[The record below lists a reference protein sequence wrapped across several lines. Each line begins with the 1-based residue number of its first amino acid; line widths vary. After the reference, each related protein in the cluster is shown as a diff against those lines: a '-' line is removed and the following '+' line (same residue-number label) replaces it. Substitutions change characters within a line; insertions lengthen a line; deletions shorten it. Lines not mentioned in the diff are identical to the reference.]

1 MSFKFHVGRNALTNQ
16 RIRIPLEDCLAHWY
30 VPGSTG
36 QGKSKFLE
44 LFCRTVIDAGVS
56 LVVIDAKGDLVED
69 LLAYCIQEEQLHRVA
84 AYIDLNDMYGRWAP
98 GINLLQPVGNTD
110 AATHA
115 DLVLDAVK
123 ILYQQQDEFMP
134 WLERFLPA
142 TAVPLILKQLTM
154 AEVEAFASPYNR
166 TFASA
171 IFYLLEQKMKQDG
184 RGLTE
189 VNLQA
194 IQNRWLDLATAGKR
208 DAALQTAVVQNR
220 ASLLTQS
227 PMGEAV
233 FGQQLGSIDWLRALN
248 TGQIVLI
255 NAKIQGKVT
264 ARLRQAL
271 GVSVILALTE
281 AAQSRSRHFRPPAF
295 CVCDEFQEF
304 VSNEFERGLDLMRSW
319 QLFFVLAHQHMAQL
333 EEVPALMS
341 SIITNCQNKCVF
353 HIQQQDAER
362 LVYDMFKDHIHGDHI
377 KQEIYQTK
385 FRPKTRWVDIYSDSE
400 GTNWSD
406 SSSSGS
412 NAGTSGGMS
421 FIYGPAGLLLP
432 GPELS
437 HAENQGNSA
446 STSWASGSQR
456 GGSSGTTVTH
466 APITEY
472 EEFMELSS
480 REMYSLPEI
489 IQRCITWITGQHPRR
504 AQLQIGQHRKPIP
517 IVTREVQEPVIVPE
531 VEVARARER
540 IYPRCARPYL
550 EVIAEIRARP
560 NQIIEEAKQLKQAEE
575 ERQRQLQEAEELAL
589 EAALA
594 QEAGQRYLAA
604 PSDQG
609 AVKARE
615 GAPVRAKKKSKG
627 RRSRREF

>member
-1 MSFKFHVGRNALTNQ
+1 MSFKFYMGRNALTNQ
-16 RIRIPLEDCLAHWY
+16 RIRIPFKDCFAHWY

-36 QGKSKFLE
+36 AGKSKFLE

-84 AYIDLNDMYGRWAP
+84 AYIDLNDMYLRWAP
-98 GINLLQPVGNTD
+98 GINLLEPTGETD

-166 TFASA
+166 EFASA
-171 IFYLLEQKMKQDG
+171 VFYLLQQKMKAEG
-184 RGLTE
+184 RVLNE
-189 VNLQA
+189 VNLEAVQG
-194 IQNRWLDLATAGKR
+194 RWLDLAAAGKR

-233 FGQQLGSIDWLRALN
+233 FGQQVSSIDWLRVLN
-248 TGQIVLI
+248 TGQVVLI

-362 LVYDMFKDHIHGDHI
+362 LVYDLFKDHIHGDHI

-385 FRPKTRWVDIYSDSE
+385 FRPKTRWVDIYSDSD
-400 GTNWSD
+400 GTSWSN
-406 SSSSGS
+406 SSSSGGG
-412 NAGTSGGMS
+412 AGTSGGAS
-421 FIYGPAGLLLP
+421 FIYGPDGLLLR

-437 HAENQGNSA
+437 HAENQGNSS
-446 STSWASGSQR
+446 STSWARGSQE
-456 GGSSGTTVTH
+456 GGSRGTTVTH

-480 REMYSLPEI
+480 REMYPVPEI
-489 IQRCITWITGQHPRR
+489 VQRCITWITRQHQRR

-517 IVTREVQEPVIVPE
+517 IVTREVEEPLIVPE
-531 VEVARARER
+531 VDLRRARER

-550 EVIAEIRARP
+550 TVIASIRARP
-560 NQIIEEAKQLKQAEE
+560 KQIMEEAKQLKQAEE
-575 ERQRQLQEAEELAL
+575 ERQRQLEEADELAL
-589 EAALA
+589 QAALTEVA
-594 QEAGQRYLAA
+594 TQKCLPA
-604 PSDQG
+604 PSGQG
-609 AVKARE
+609 IVRTLQP
-615 GAPVRAKKKSKG
+615 APSEPRKK
-627 RRSRREF
+627 RRSKTR